1 MREFTY
7 PESNPVLSNV
17 VHKCRFPFPNRRYRA
32 QSSQA
37 DTDKPAG
44 QRFHSLHSASQLC
57 SNIAHSRTFHGPN
70 MKSQYNRLHRN
81 RHIKLDYRFVVCVP
95 TCVETQD
102 LPWSQNGPFQPR
114 SQWHSPSMHRP
125 WPVQPGTWHSPA
137 GTSHSGPF
145 QPSSQWQMP
154 PP

>member
-1 MREFTY
+1 MNSLTLRAIRSGPMSFTNAG
-7 PESNPVLSNV
+7 SRFQIVGTVL
-17 VHKCRFPFPNRRYRA
+17 RA
-32 QSSQA
+32 TRQTLINLLVNGA
-37 DTDKPAG
+37 TVFTLPASFAVTLSTHARSMARAWRVNTIG
-44 QRFHSLHSASQLC
+44 YKEAVTINQIIILW
-57 SNIAHSRTFHGPN
+57 
-70 MKSQYNRLHRN
+70 
-81 RHIKLDYRFVVCVP
+81 CVP
-95 TCVETQD
+95 TCVETHD